1 MNFSIDRDILLNQ
14 LIHIQKG
21 LPVKTPLPILYAIK
35 FEVFSDYIQLT
46 ASNSDIAIQVLID
59 DKSLSVSKTGKVA
72 IPGRYFIEII
82 RKVAASRVEIAL
94 QEERLLVIKAD
105 RSEFKLKLMD
115 VEDYPDVDFLDLTEP
130 AVISSEVIKQI
141 IKETNFATADNEKRP
156 ILTGVNFKY
165 ADNNLYVVATDSYRL
180 SQKNFKMR
188 SSLKSFNIVVP
199 NKSLDELSKI
209 LDHTHEDIEVYI
221 NPNKVLFKMSKIWF
235 QTRLLEGTYPDTAK
249 IIPASFP
256 TVIHFNKEELLSAV
270 DRVSL
275 LSPKDRE
282 SNYNIIKLT
291 LRPDQVVEISSTN
304 TEIGDAKEE
313 VIPTADVEGGLISIA
328 FSSKYL
334 NEALKAFTSSE
345 VTLNFAG
352 EIRPFVI
359 KGNLDQDLLHLIL
372 PVRID

>member
-59 DKSLSVSKTGKVA
+59 DKSLSVQKTGKVA

-82 RKVAASRVEIAL
+82 RKVAASRIEIAL
-94 QEERLLVIKAD
+94 QEERLLVIRAD

-115 VEDYPDVDFLDLTEP
+115 VEDYPDVDFLDLNEP
-130 AVISSEVIKQI
+130 VVISSEVIKQI

-180 SQKNFKMR
+180 SQKNYKLR

-209 LDHTHEDIEVYI
+209 LDHTHEDIEVFI
-221 NPNKVLFKMSKIWF
+221 NPNKVLFKLSKIWF
-235 QTRLLEGTYPDTAK
+235 QTRLLEGTYPDTQK
-249 IIPASFP
+249 IIPSSFP
-256 TVIHFNKEELLSAV
+256 TVIHFNKEELLAAV

-275 LSPKDRE
+275 LSPRDRE

-345 VTLNFAG
+345 ITLNFAG